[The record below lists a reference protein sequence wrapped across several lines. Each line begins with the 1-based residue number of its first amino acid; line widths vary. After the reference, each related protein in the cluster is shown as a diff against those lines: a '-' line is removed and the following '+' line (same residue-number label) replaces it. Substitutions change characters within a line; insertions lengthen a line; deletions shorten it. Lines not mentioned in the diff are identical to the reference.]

1 VQRVIVAPDSFKE
14 SLKAS
19 QVARQISAGVK
30 TLYPAAEIIQV
41 PLSDGGEGITEALI
55 EAAGGRL
62 IEAKVTGPLGEKIKA
77 QYGILE
83 NGRIA
88 VIEMAAASGLPLLP
102 RKKRNPML
110 TTTQGTGELIKAAL
124 EAGHR
129 MLSRA
134 PSKSTPIPRLQRPD
148 QACCQASISSSKAP

>member
-88 VIEMAAASGLPLLP
+88 VIEMAAA
-102 RKKRNPML
+102 
-110 TTTQGTGELIKAAL
+110 
-124 EAGHR
+124 
-129 MLSRA
+129 
-134 PSKSTPIPRLQRPD
+134 
-148 QACCQASISSSKAP
+148 